1 MSPERAGELVPQASE
16 DDLMLVARLRNRD
29 ESAFRELIERY
40 HMSLVRMARQFVAS
54 QQAAEDVAQETWL
67 GVLRGIDQFE
77 GRSSLKT
84 WIFRIMMNRA
94 RTRATREGRSVPFAA
109 LAGADAGDA
118 EPAVEAER
126 FLEAGRFAGHWA
138 APPRSWE
145 TVPEERLLA
154 QETRARIQQAIDVL
168 PDGQRAVITLRDVE
182 GWGSAEVCNIL
193 AISES
198 NQRVLLHRARSR
210 VRRELENWLDTREVT
225 RR

>member
-1 MSPERAGELVPQASE
+1 MSAERIGELAPLASE

-40 HMSLVRMARQFVAS
+40 HMSLVRMARQFVSS
-54 QQAAEDVAQETWL
+54 QQADEDVAQETWL
-67 GVLRGIDQFE
+67 GVLRGIEQFE

-84 WIFRIMMNRA
+84 WIFRIMINRA

-126 FLEAGRFAGHWA
+126 FLESGRYAGHWA

-145 TVPEERLLA
+145 TVP
-154 QETRARIQQAIDVL
+154 V
-168 PDGQRAVITLRDVE
+168 
-182 GWGSAEVCNIL
+182 
-193 AISES
+193 
-198 NQRVLLHRARSR
+198 
-210 VRRELENWLDTREVT
+210 
-225 RR
+225 